1 MARTANELKAMAG
14 ASVAMPNTI
23 INTSSDGI
31 AAFAEQIKDID
42 LGKTQ
47 SAVNADLYK
56 RIAGMAGFKP
66 ARSLRVDADG
76 SDGWIGYFPEDAK
89 AGEVFTVGPFH
100 NHVSLVHDSFED
112 ELYMDSND
120 MLLCI
125 KDVENDIIE
134 GCFVLLRANPAKA
147 EDVEDVNRKVDARDD
162 DYKSRFATKED
173 VASLVGGLR
182 FVGDISAEPVQP
194 GGWRGYTLHDDTDNV
209 DYIAKGGI
217 IISNASFSFFG
228 VPLDPG
234 DFIIARKDVPVS
246 LMSIDND
253 NVRSF
258 FSFVEH
264 NDRFLTNAEFYS
276 YMEEYVSAKP
286 NQIYEQAVY
295 YSRYYAHEMRVL
307 GDNILF
313 SVSGL
318 IASIPLTSSDRAKL
332 PQGIN
337 LDAMPESNGYFE
349 IHADSKFAPA
359 IYYEDRLITDVDIEL
374 YDYRGVNR
382 SPSYLSDTPDM
393 GYYAVKEGVGTFYDF
408 HILGPVPT
416 ESLETILV

>member
-14 ASVAMPNTI
+14 ASVAMPNTV
-23 INTSSDGI
+23 INTSSEGI

-47 SAVNADLYK
+47 SAVNADLYD
-56 RIAGMAGFKP
+56 RIAGASGFKP

-89 AGEVFTVGPFH
+89 AGEVFTVGAFH

-112 ELYMDSND
+112 ELYMDSED

-162 DYKSRFATKED
+162 DYNSRFATKED
-173 VASLVGGLR
+173 VAALVGGLR

-194 GGWRGYTLHDDTDNV
+194 GGWHGYTLHDDADNV

-246 LMSIDND
+246 LMTIDND
-253 NVRSF
+253 NVSSF

-276 YMEEYVSAKP
+276 YMETYVSAKP
-286 NQIYEQAVY
+286 NQIYEQAVFYSKY
-295 YSRYYAHEMRVL
+295 YSHEVRVL
-307 GDNILF
+307 TDKALF
-313 SVSGL
+313 SVYGS

-332 PQGIN
+332 PQGLN
-337 LDAMPESNGYFE
+337 LDVMPESNEFFE
-349 IHADSKFAPA
+349 IHDGIKFAPA
-359 IYYEDRLITDVDIEL
+359 IYYEGSLITDVNIEL
-374 YDYRGVNR
+374 YNYRGIGR
-382 SPSYLSDTPDM
+382 SPSYLSSIQDL
-393 GYYAVKEGVGTFYDF
+393 GYYAIKEGVGTFYDF
-408 HILGPVPT
+408 HILGPAPAD
-416 ESLETILV
+416 SLETILV